1 MCVSGVPAVISGI
14 LSGMSDPLVISFDL
28 DGVLI
33 ENPFGKGVFPW
44 VREHVRGTATAL
56 AGLEQAEQDALM
68 TATVNEEWAA
78 RMMAGDFVG
87 AYDWDSILNV
97 ASGKLGGPAVPDIT
111 ELVERFCREDGMI
124 ALLPGA
130 REGLELLRES
140 GAVIHALTNGYRKFQ
155 LPVLEALGIEGF
167 FSELVTPELTGSAKP
182 QPGMFNAV
190 PGLSIHV
197 GDMLVH
203 DIYGARAAGLRTV
216 WLNPD
221 LPAALLE
228 LPLASRVDFPG
239 LDGVIEEA
247 LAASPYARV
256 HPEVNAQNS
265 RPDFLVRD
273 ALEAAQAAL
282 L

>member
-1 MCVSGVPAVISGI
+1 MPVSISGI
-14 LSGMSDPLVISFDL
+14 LTGMSSSLIISFDL

-56 AGLEQAEQDALM
+56 AHLDRDEQDALM
-68 TATVNEEWAA
+68 TATVNEEWVA

-97 ASGKLGGPAVPDIT
+97 ASQKLGGPDVPDIT
-111 ELVERFCREDGMI
+111 ALVERFCLEDGMI

-130 REGLELLRES
+130 REGLELLREQ
-140 GAVIHALTNGYRKFQ
+140 GATVYALTNGYRYFQ
-155 LPVLEALGIEGF
+155 LPALEALGIAEF
-167 FSELVTPELTGSAKP
+167 FTELVTPEVTGAAKP
-182 QPGMFNAV
+182 QPGMFTAV

-203 DIYGARAAGLRTV
+203 DIYGAREAGLRTV
-216 WLNPD
+216 WLNPG
-221 LPAALLE
+221 LPDELLS
-228 LPLASRVDFPG
+228 LPLASRTEFPG
-239 LDGVIEEA
+239 IDGVIEAE
-247 LAASPYARV
+247 LAATPYARV

-265 RPDFLVRD
+265 RPDFVVRD